1 MHDKRVEV
9 KHIPVTCKDKTHR
22 VGYIFGIPV
31 HSWPHEDVLAEMNRN
46 IKCAR
51 EPMHIS
57 ITSGELMYN
66 ARRIAF
72 LPDYIKSAR
81 FSLCDSM
88 AVIISGFLHGSRIN
102 RFTGPMLMEKCFEY
116 GVERQWR
123 HFLCGGAEGVADLLS
138 EKVRSRFPG
147 FVTAGTLCPPFRE
160 MSAEE
165 EDDMIA
171 RINDAKPD
179 ILWVGLGVVKQELW
193 ISRYDGRLDV
203 PWVVG
208 VGGAFDYHAG
218 TVTWAPK
225 WIRRIGMEWLY
236 RLCKEPWRSKRILS
250 NHVFAFE
257 AAVAALFGK
266 APVIGGVQRGVVKP
280 PVWRGKRKIS
290 TTDRKDE

>member
-1 MHDKRVEV
+1 MD
-9 KHIPVTCKDKTHR
+9 KDKTHR

-46 IKCAR
+46 IKGAR

-57 ITSGELMYN
+57 ITSSELMYN

-72 LPDYIKSAR
+72 LPDYIKSAQ

-88 AVIISGFLHGSRIN
+88 GVIISCFLHGSRIN
-102 RFTGPMLMEKCFEY
+102 RFTGPMLMDKCFEY

-123 HFLCGGAEGVADLLS
+123 HFFCGGAEGVADLLS
-138 EKVRSRFPG
+138 EKLSSKFPG
-147 FVTAGTLCPPFRE
+147 FMTAGTFCPPFRE
-160 MSAEE
+160 MSCKE

-179 ILWVGLGVVKQELW
+179 ILWVGLGVVKQERW
-193 ISRYDGRLDV
+193 ISRFRGRLDV

-208 VGGAFDYHAG
+208 VGGAFDFHAG
-218 TVTWAPK
+218 TVAWAPK
-225 WIRRIGMEWLY
+225 FIRKIGMEWLY
-236 RLCKEPWRSKRILS
+236 RLCKEPWRFKRILS
-250 NHVFAFE
+250 VHIFAFE

-266 APVIGGVQRGVVKP
+266 APVIGSKQEGEAKP
-280 PVWRGKRKIS
+280 PAWRGKRKIS

>member
-1 MHDKRVEV
+1 MDDKRLEV
-9 KHIPVTCKDKTHR
+9 KNVPVTCKDKTHR
-22 VGYIFGIPV
+22 VGYIFGIPL

-57 ITSGELMYN
+57 ITSSELMYN

-72 LPDYIKSAR
+72 LPDYIRSAR

-88 AVIISGFLHGSRIN
+88 GVAISGFLHGSRIN

-116 GVERQWR
+116 GATRGWR
-123 HFLCGGAEGVADLLS
+123 HFFCGGAEGVADVLS
-138 EKVRSRFPG
+138 QKVGSRLPG
-147 FVTAGTLCPPFRE
+147 FVTAGTFCPPFRE

-165 EDDMIA
+165 EEDMIA

-179 ILWVGLGVVKQELW
+179 ILWVGLGVVKHERW
-193 ISRYDGRLDV
+193 ISRFRGRLDV

-218 TVTWAPK
+218 TVPRAPK
-225 WIRRIGMEWLY
+225 FVQKMGIEWLY
-236 RLCKEPWRSKRILS
+236 RLCKEPWRFKRILS
-250 NHVFAFE
+250 CHVFTFE
-257 AAVAALFGK
+257 AALAALFGK
-266 APVIGGVQRGVVKP
+266 APVIGGKQEGEVKP
-280 PVWRGKRKIS
+280 PAWRGKSKIS